1 MTYPWLMQTLGAWP
15 SDHGPSVVVNFANID
30 EELRFLRKMV
40 SQFRQAPQIRDL
52 AVQIVQDSAV
62 QPRDKK
68 EQAKA
73 LARWVQAN
81 IYYIHEL
88 PERFQLPTETL
99 RLKAG
104 DCDDAT
110 TLLGSMLESVG
121 IPVMLCC
128 MSIDGA
134 WAHIFPSAVIGGKMM
149 HLDTT
154 TKTGDISQN
163 PVKYAQQKGKAVTLK
178 IA

>member
-1 MTYPWLMQTLGAWP
+1 MRTLGALP
-15 SDHGPSVVVNFANID
+15 SEHGPAVVVDFKDID

-40 SQFRQAPQIRDL
+40 TQYRMMPSIRDL
-52 AVQIVQDSAV
+52 AVGIIRNSGAP
-62 QPRDKK
+62 PRDKK
-68 EQAKA
+68 QQA
-73 LARWVQAN
+73 LALAEWVKKN

-104 DCDDAT
+104 DCDDHT
-110 TLLGSMLESVG
+110 TLLASMMESVG
-121 IPVMLCC
+121 IPSSLVC
-128 MSIDGA
+128 MEVNGS
-134 WAHIFPSAVIGGKMM
+134 WAHIFPAAIMKDGSHV

-154 TKTGDISQN
+154 AKSGDLAQN
-163 PVKYAQQKGKAVTLK
+163 PVKYAQERGKRVRLK